1 VTRPPDPQP
10 YNAAMALPARAAPRG
25 PVADDMADVPDAPDD
40 GRLLDEYVARR
51 SHDAFAHLVRRHVRF
66 VYGCALR
73 RTRDAQMADDVTQT
87 VFTLLA
93 KKASSARRRPLPG
106 WLFAVTRRAAAN
118 ELRAAAR
125 RKRHEQRAARPE
137 ATAIEKGPRDLE
149 LACRLD
155 DALARLTRP
164 DREAVLLRYFQGLD
178 AAAVAT
184 ATGVSE
190 PAARRRLAR
199 AVARLRRFML
209 AGGAALGGA
218 PLASAWTPPQAPPA
232 LAERVTS
239 AAMSPSPARLAAARA
254 VARAM
259 WRPGGKAIAATLGAS
274 LLVAG
279 AGFAVRESLRAHGAE
294 RADAVLAPPRP
305 RRPNLKLTLAWN
317 GQAYTVPLPPTFPDE
332 LRDTPAYRQWEAARD
347 ARTLEWTSRD
357 GRKYVCHAEVR
368 DVGGR
373 KTALFSRVQLLRADG
388 TLGAETINDERG
400 EPRQWDLY
408 ATDGKTRQVS
418 LTHCPPGTP
427 GGPFVE
433 TVRLSEPDGS
443 SREYHADRDGIV
455 YEEWLLDANGRRLRV
470 LNRRL
475 SQR

>member
-1 VTRPPDPQP
+1 
-10 YNAAMALPARAAPRG
+10 MSLPARAAPRG
-25 PVADDMADVPDAPDD
+25 AVAHGTPDAADDR
-40 GRLLDEYVARR
+40 RLLDEYVSRR
-51 SHDAFAHLVRRHVRF
+51 SHDAFAQLVRRHVRF

-125 RKRHEQRAARPE
+125 RRRHEQRAARPE
-137 ATAIEKGPRDLE
+137 ATATDTGPPDLE

-178 AAAVAT
+178 AASVAT

-199 AVARLRRFML
+199 AVGRLRRFML
-209 AGGAALGGA
+209 AGGATLGGA
-218 PLASAWTPPQAPPA
+218 PLATAWAARQSPPA

-259 WRPGGKAIAATLGAS
+259 WRPGAKAVATLLGAS

-279 AGFAVRESLRAHGAE
+279 AAFVARESLRAGGAG
-294 RADAVLAPPRP
+294 RAEAVL
-305 RRPNLKLTLAWN
+305 
-317 GQAYTVPLPPTFPDE
+317 
-332 LRDTPAYRQWEAARD
+332 
-347 ARTLEWTSRD
+347 
-357 GRKYVCHAEVR
+357 
-368 DVGGR
+368 
-373 KTALFSRVQLLRADG
+373 
-388 TLGAETINDERG
+388 
-400 EPRQWDLY
+400 
-408 ATDGKTRQVS
+408 
-418 LTHCPPGTP
+418 
-427 GGPFVE
+427 
-433 TVRLSEPDGS
+433 
-443 SREYHADRDGIV
+443 
-455 YEEWLLDANGRRLRV
+455 
-470 LNRRL
+470 
-475 SQR
+475 